1 MSFLKIT
8 DPKKRDETIQEYLR
22 MKKSIQKQS
31 FDKLLADKN
40 IYTQGEKLFKPII
53 DTQKEESE
61 KITKELQN
69 VATSLEPLSTLP
81 TFDAAQ
87 KAIEA
92 PPMFKGVELWD
103 IATKA
108 LSESLGKQGEYDNV
122 TGIYKNPTDGKF
134 YIGDSKVEFNGNNL
148 LIDGDEYEGTPGL
161 WRLITSKGPEGYTQ
175 NDYATYSDLMQR
187 TNALKSEKVPRR
199 PKTNKG
205 WKWKELLKPIWTEQ
219 KERESPRKRSRA
231 STPKKGNGVT
241 FLPSDP
247 INLLEQLKLSFA
259 SNQAGNTGE
268 RNRIVSILEALLGMG
283 EIERDDYKKFNLM
296 IK

>member
-134 YIGDSKVEFNGNNL
+134 YIGDSK
-148 LIDGDEYEGTPGL
+148 
-161 WRLITSKGPEGYTQ
+161 
-175 NDYATYSDLMQR
+175 R